1 MQMSHGGVD
10 LRMKSKR
17 YFIASLWLIL
27 GIILGTTPTASVR
40 AQSGEEQELI
50 NEINALRA
58 SHGLAAYTVD
68 PYLMALAHE
77 HSVYQASIH
86 KSTHE
91 HSDGRGP
98 LQIGVVEN
106 VAGGDLGFITPQTA
120 LTHIW
125 MMDAGHLKTLVGFE
139 SGSMG
144 VGIADDGITAY
155 YTLEVIPGA
164 GSAATPGKLRDG
176 TSVAGG
182 TPIAFVPLITMT
194 ALADGTIIHVVDY
207 GQTLWSIALAYG
219 VHIDQIRAWNNIAPD
234 STEIYAGQLLLV
246 RPASLVTPLPAT
258 RTTTPPVLAAV
269 VFSPTP
275 PSAHPTGVRTASTT
289 PSPTSRA
296 GQGLKPVPPGAAS
309 ASENQIL
316 PLIGGASLII
326 GFAILALFLLR
337 QKTA

>member
-1 MQMSHGGVD
+1 M
-10 LRMKSKR
+10 RSKR
-17 YFIASLWLIL
+17 YMIASLWLIL
-27 GIILGTTPTASVR
+27 GIILGTMPTAPVS

-91 HSDGRGP
+91 HSDGRVP
-98 LQIGVVEN
+98 AQIGVVEN
-106 VAGGDLGFITPQTA
+106 VAGGDLGFITPHTV

-164 GSAATPGKLRDG
+164 GPAATPDPLRDG
-176 TSVAGG
+176 FGAGNG
-182 TPIAFVPLITMT
+182 TQIPGSPIAFVPLITMT
-194 ALADGTIIHVVDY
+194 ALADGTIIHVVGY

-246 RPASLVTPLPAT
+246 RPASLVTPLPIDST
-258 RTTTPPVLAAV
+258 STPPLLAVV

-275 PSAHPTGVRTASTT
+275 HLPMPLEWTASIT

-296 GQGLKPVPPGAAS
+296 GQVIEPVPPGAAS
-309 ASENQIL
+309 TSENRIL
-316 PLIGGASLII
+316 PLIGGASILI
-326 GFAILALFLLR
+326 GFALLALFLFR
-337 QKTA
+337 QKTV

>member
-1 MQMSHGGVD
+1 
-10 LRMKSKR
+10 MKSKR
-17 YFIASLWLIL
+17 YIIAYLWLIL
-27 GIILGTTPTASVR
+27 GIILGTTPTAPVG

-91 HSDGRGP
+91 HSDGRVP
-98 LQIGVVEN
+98 AQIGVVEN
-106 VAGGDLGFITPQTA
+106 VAGGDLGFITPQTV

-144 VGIADDGITAY
+144 VGISDDGVTVY

-164 GSAATPGKLRDG
+164 GPAATPGKLRGG
-176 TSVAGG
+176 TSIAGETPVAL
-182 TPIAFVPLITMT
+182 VPLITMT
-194 ALADGTIIHVVDY
+194 ALADGTIIHVVGY

-234 STEIYAGQLLLV
+234 STEIYAGQLLLI
-246 RPASLVTPLPAT
+246 RPASLVTPLPIDST
-258 RTTTPPVLAAV
+258 STPPVIAPV
-269 VFSPTP
+269 VISQTP
-275 PSAHPTGVRTASTT
+275 PSPHPTVVNTASIT
-289 PSPTSRA
+289 PSPTPTVE
-296 GQGLKPVPPGAAS
+296 QVFEPIPPGS
-309 ASENQIL
+309 ASTFENRTL
-316 PLIGGASLII
+316 PLIGAASLII
-326 GFAILALFLLR
+326 GFTILAFFLLR